1 MKELYDKI
9 YSTVPSYDG
18 KMDSNFDYKIDLIK
32 TNIAGLI
39 SDASIIDI
47 GCGKGHYARSIKSL
61 GYHNYTALEFSTS
74 CCEKFLKDVPH
85 INADFLEYGPTVP
98 DGQYDLCLCMDVL
111 EHISYERIDEFVSNI
126 KRISQKSLLGI
137 ANHSDM
143 FLGEEVHLIQEGV
156 SWWAQLLKKH
166 FDRVHCINETS
177 KFFMFMCENV

>member
-1 MKELYDKI
+1 MKEIYDKI

-18 KMDSNFDYKIDLIK
+18 KMEYKIDLVK
-32 TNIAGLI
+32 TTIAGLS

-74 CCEKFLKDVPH
+74 CCEEFLKDVPH
-85 INADFLEYGPTVP
+85 INADFLEYGPTLS

-111 EHISYERIDEFVSNI
+111 EHISYDRIDEFVSNI
-126 KRISQKSLLGI
+126 NRISEKSLLGI

-143 FLGEEVHLIQEGV
+143 ILGEELHLIQENI
-156 SWWAQLLKKH
+156 SWWIKLLEKH
-166 FDRVHCINETS
+166 FDRVHCIDDTP
-177 KFFMFMCENV
+177 KFFMFVCENV

>member
-9 YSTVPSYDG
+9 YSTVRSYDG
-18 KMDSNFDYKIDLIK
+18 KINHKIDLVK

-61 GYHNYTALEFSTS
+61 GYHNYTALEFSTA
-74 CCEKFLKDVPH
+74 CCEEFLKDVPH

-143 FLGEEVHLIQEGV
+143 FLGEEIHLIQEEI
-156 SWWAQLLKKH
+156 SWWTKLLEKH
-166 FDRVHCINETS
+166 FDRVHCTHETPI
-177 KFFMFMCENV
+177 FFMFVCEIA